1 MGEEAHDN
9 KAETTAETTA
19 ETAKRQLWRDLIM
32 KRYAQT
38 SEDTEKWA
46 ANFEADLEAYVRAR
60 IAEQKPRPPETGT
73 YGEHGC
79 WEDARVTVT
88 EILDDFYDD
97 ESGGF
102 KQAFLDF
109 ERKLQSY
116 FRYEHRGP
124 EHVDDE
130 EETRNIPDTRPQRK
144 LAFVVYND
152 GVVWARLADRADAE
166 AMVRTYDGE
175 HHVWF
180 EEEPEEPEDE
190 T

>member
-1 MGEEAHDN
+1 MSEDLH
-9 KAETTAETTA
+9 ETTAEA
-19 ETAKRQLWRDLIM
+19 AKRQLWRDLIM

-38 SEDTEKWA
+38 PEDGEEWA
-46 ANFEADLEAYVRAR
+46 ANFEKDLEAYVQAR

-73 YGEHGC
+73 YGERGG

-97 ESGGF
+97 ENGGF
-102 KQAFLDF
+102 NQAFLDF

-124 EHVDDE
+124 EHVDDD
-130 EETRNIPDTRPQRK
+130 EETRDIPDTRPRRK
-144 LAFVVYND
+144 LTFVVYND
-152 GVVWARLADRADAE
+152 GAVWARLANRADAE
-166 AMVRTYDGE
+166 AMVRAYDGE

-180 EEEPEEPEDE
+180 EEKPEDE
-190 T
+190 A